1 MAELFLFKPKAT
13 LAAAENLEAFISKCR
28 DQLTV
33 FGSDLNWEAPVWPN
47 IIVFAKLG
55 MTTRKPTQGEVQD
68 PAFIDFAKAHSFTIA
83 ELNGFDINHRRIT
96 P

>member
-33 FGSDLNWEAPVWPN
+33 FGSDLNWEDAVWPN
-47 IIVFAKLG
+47 ITVFSKLG
-55 MTTRKPTQGEVQD
+55 IITRKPMQGEVQN
-68 PAFIDFAKAHSFTIA
+68 PEFIDFAKAY
-83 ELNGFDINHRRIT
+83 
-96 P
+96 